1 MSYRWLGYL
10 QQLIYPPTCLLCG
23 AAGSDGLDLCAG
35 CREELP
41 ANSNPCRCCAQPLPP
56 AAPVGSLCGAC
67 LRKTP
72 PFERCLA
79 PLLYQYPVG
88 ELVSGLKFH
97 QKLSHGRVMA
107 ELLLAYIEQEV
118 DEPPQL
124 LIPVPLHETRLRER
138 GYNQALELAR
148 PISRSLGIP
157 LDFESCHRIRPTE
170 PQSALQLK
178 ERYKN
183 VRGAFE
189 IKAKIPARHV
199 ALVDDVVT
207 TGNTVA
213 ELSRLLKR
221 HGVKRVDVWAVAR
234 TP

>member
-1 MSYRWLGYL
+1 MTHRWFTYV

-23 AAGSDGLDLCAG
+23 APGSDGLDLCAG
-35 CREELP
+35 CLDDFPRNL
-41 ANSNPCRCCAQPLPP
+41 NPCRRCALPLPE
-56 AAPVGSLCGAC
+56 AAPTNALCGAC
-67 LRKTP
+67 LKKTP

-79 PLLYQYPVG
+79 PLLYQHPVG
-88 ELVSGLKFH
+88 ELVSGLKFQ

-107 ELLLAYIEQEV
+107 ALLLDYIEQEL

-124 LIPVPLHETRLRER
+124 LIPVPLHKSRLRER

-148 PISRSLGIP
+148 PLSRHLGIP
-157 LDFESCHRIRPTE
+157 LDYRSCHRTRSTE

-178 ERYKN
+178 ERHKN

-189 IKAKIPARHV
+189 LKGKIPARHV

-207 TGNTVA
+207 TGNTVT
-213 ELSRLLKR
+213 ELARLLKR
-221 HGVKRVDVWAVAR
+221 HGIKRVDVWAVAR